1 MVERRKLTK
10 TIFVSFFLSIVLI
23 SGCQNNS
30 QSLEQDIKVNLLGP
44 FSVPKNE
51 ILISLPSERL
61 NEQDQAIILRLSMML
76 DTQAKNKKDRSEIF
90 YELGIVYDR
99 LGLESTA
106 RSMFMNALVENPS
119 FAAPYN
125 FVGIYF
131 AKDGRFQDACDAF
144 DSALELNP
152 KETYIYF
159 NRALVLHYANR
170 DTLALDDLKTFFKA
184 DPNDPYRLLWMY
196 IVEHNVLG
204 KDKAQRLL
212 KDRLSNIPSKTIDEN
227 WGFSLVKIYL
237 NELDESVF
245 WEHVKSFREDT
256 EVYTDHLCE
265 AYFYL
270 AKLHLLQ
277 GQDKLAYDEFHL
289 ASATRRYG
297 FLEYRYA
304 LIEINA
310 LEKRYKLNSANRSNI
325 LVF

>member
-1 MVERRKLTK
+1 MERRKLQK
-10 TIFVSFFLSIVLI
+10 TIFATVFLSIALI
-23 SGCQNNS
+23 TGCQNIS
-30 QSLEQDIKVNLLGP
+30 QSSDHSQKVNLLGQ
-44 FSVPKNE
+44 FSVPANE
-51 ILISLPSERL
+51 ILLSLPSERL

-76 DTQAKNKKDRSEIF
+76 DTQAKTKKDRSEIF

-99 LGLESTA
+99 LGLEATA

-170 DTLALDDLKTFFKA
+170 DILALDDLRTFLQS

-196 IVEHNVLG
+196 IVEHKVLG
-204 KDKAQRLL
+204 KSQAQKLL
-212 KDRLSNIPSKTIDEN
+212 RGRLSQIPKKTVEEN
-227 WGFSLVKIYL
+227 WGFNLVKLYL
-237 NELDESVF
+237 NELDETVF
-245 WEHVKSFREDT
+245 WEQVKGYREDL
-256 EVYTDHLCE
+256 EAYTDHLCE

-277 GQDKLAYDEFHL
+277 GLDKLAYDEFHL
-289 ASATRRYG
+289 ASATRRFG

-325 LVF
+325 LAI